1 MRNIFILFSV
11 LLMASCTS
19 FEGQKK
25 KPNIILIMA
34 DDIGIEGIGCYG
46 GLSYKTPKIDKMA
59 EEGVLLFNHAYSQ
72 PLCTNTR
79 IQLMTGL
86 YNHRNWKYFGILDTK
101 EKTIGHYMQEAGIK
115 LVWPVSGNC
124 KVTIRRITLGL
135 RKDVE
140 PACTPKMPALMSTA
154 FITHFILK
162 TKVRA
167 TQSLST
173 SKTARLSKSLSTNT
187 DRICGSITSMVSL
200 TEMLAKKT
208 LSFIYYAM
216 ALPHW
221 PVVPTPHSKDWK
233 HKDKR
238 LIEDDIYFKDMV
250 EYMDYAVGRIIDHVD
265 AKGLGEDTM
274 IIFYSDN
281 GTHLKVTSETIN
293 GKVAGG
299 KGWTTDAGTR
309 VPLVVRWKGHLT
321 PNVSEELTDSTDL
334 LPTCVDIGGSKI
346 DKNIDG
352 ISIYPNL
359 LNVNTKL
366 KDHIY
371 CFYDP
376 RPGWDKDQFTKLVFA
391 RDKRWK
397 LYEDGRLIDVKNDVL
412 EKKPIME
419 KNDTKETKA
428 IRAELQKSSKQY
440 AKTALIDLSNQYSVN
455 FFCSNH
461 SNQRLK
467 NN

>member
-1 MRNIFILFSV
+1 MRSIFVIFFV
-11 LLMASCTS
+11 LLMASCSS
-19 FEGQKK
+19 FEEQKK

-34 DDIGIEGIGCYG
+34 DDIGTEGIGCYG

-59 EEGVLLFNHAYSQ
+59 EEGVRFNHAYSQ

-86 YNHRNWKYFGILDTK
+86 YNHRNWKYFGILDTN
-101 EKTIGHYMQEAGIK
+101 EKTIGHYMQEAGYK
-115 LVWPVSGNC
+115 TCMAGKWQLQSYDPPDYPGSQ
-124 KVTIRRITLGL
+124 KRRGTGMHP
-135 RKDVE
+135 KDAGFDEYSLYHSLHTEDKGSRYAKPKYLENGKIVE
-140 PACTPKMPALMSTA
+140 
-154 FITHFILK
+154 
-162 TKVRA
+162 
-167 TQSLST
+167 
-173 SKTARLSKSLSTNT
+173 KSIDKYGPDMWVDYINSFV
-187 DRICGSITSMVSL
+187 DRNAGK
-200 TEMLAKKT
+200 EHPF
-208 LSFIYYAM
+208 FIYYAM

-281 GTHLKVTSETIN
+281 GTHLKVTSDTIN

-309 VPLVVRWKGHLT
+309 VPLVVRWKDHLK
-321 PNVSEELTDSTDL
+321 PNVSEELTDSTDI
-334 LPTCVDIGGSKI
+334 LPTCVEIGGSKM

-359 LNVNTKL
+359 LDVNAKL

-412 EKKPIME
+412 EKKPIMA
-419 KNDTKETKA
+419 KNDTKATKA
-428 IRAELQKSSKQY
+428 IRAELQKVLNDMQKP
-440 AKTALIDLSNQYSVN
+440 L
-455 FFCSNH
+455 
-461 SNQRLK
+461 
-467 NN
+467 